1 MIVSRICLAV
11 FLLAASIAAGPGARA
26 DTQVPASR
34 EEITLSFAPLVKRTA
49 PAVVN
54 IFTRTVV
61 RERQVSPLFSDPFF
75 QRFFGDRLGFGNQL
89 RERVQ
94 NSLGSGV
101 IVSADGLIVT
111 NNHVIEGADEI
122 RVVLTDR
129 REFAASVVGVDDRTD
144 LAVLRVDSPG
154 DLPMLSFGDSDDL
167 EVGDLVLAIG
177 NPFGVGQTVTSGI
190 VSGVARTQ
198 VGVADI
204 GSFIQ
209 TDAAINPG
217 NSGGALID
225 MYGKLIG
232 VNTAIFSKSGGS
244 LGIGFAVP
252 ANMVR
257 FVIENIVSGGRVVRP
272 WLGAFG
278 QPVTS
283 EIAEALGLDRPTGVL
298 IDRVWPSSAG
308 AAAGLRQGDV
318 IAAVDGNPVNNPAE
332 LEFRIGSKPIGGK
345 ADVLVY
351 RGDGF
356 DTVSVP
362 LRAAPEDP
370 PREVTLI
377 EVATPLAGAVVA
389 NVSPALYD
397 EERLNS
403 PDPGVVVLKIARG
416 SPAARLRLRRD
427 DRIIAVNNR
436 RIESV
441 GQLLD
446 TLDGIASPWEIVLQ
460 RDGRQIRLRVNG

>member
-377 EVATPLAGAVVA
+377 EVATPLAGAVIA